1 MIDHGSD
8 TKMGADARDS
18 FAIRDTQ
25 TRYLKRFVLRRI
37 KRRSRAQDDGNAWER
52 EIARRFMECPSLEN
66 VHHLCLFYGYAKV
79 RSTLAKV
86 ENAIFVEF
94 FYGRIFLYPLWFK
107 QFSKIFDAA
116 KPRTRIRELLS
127 SQD

>member
-1 MIDHGSD
+1 MEAD
-8 TKMGADARDS
+8 TADS
-18 FAIRDTQ
+18 FATRDAQ

-37 KRRSRAQDDGNAWER
+37 TRRSHARNDGNTRDR
-52 EIARRFMECPSLEN
+52 EIAARFMQSPSLEN

-86 ENAIFVEF
+86 ENVIFEEF

-107 QFSKIFDAA
+107 QFSMIFEAA
-116 KPRTRIRELLS
+116 RPRAQIRELLS